1 VSIWERAK
9 ALLAGKPEPEIERKE
24 IIGLGALSNWQAVSR
39 HDGQNFRTNQ
49 VTLANYNDTI
59 STGGSVLGL
68 SATWA
73 CVNLI
78 AGTIGSL
85 PLMVYR
91 TVNGVREVARDHPL
105 YFVLHDSPNFDQTA
119 LDFWEFMAA
128 AIELQGNAYAVI
140 ERRNNGSVF
149 SLTPIRPDLVT
160 VRRTREGPLEYRW
173 SENGQ
178 QQTRAVTDILHIRG
192 AMGTAI
198 SGVSALAACRSAFS
212 GAISAENAARN
223 TFANGMRPS
232 GVLSTEPNITLTR
245 EQREEFNGYLQENFQ
260 GSVNSGKPMLL
271 DRGMKWQQINIT
283 PEDAQM
289 LESRKFSGE
298 EICRIFGVP
307 PAMVGFG
314 DASSN
319 WGTGKEVDVL
329 GFQKFTLRR
338 RLKRIEQAVQKQML
352 TPADR
357 AQGITVEFNLEALLR
372 GDSEGRSSFYNTMTQ
387 IGAMTINEVR
397 RLENLP
403 PVEGGDVSRM
413 QMQNVP
419 ITQAPEGGNAP

>member
-1 VSIWERAK
+1 MSLWEKAK
-9 ALLAGKPEPEIERKE
+9 ALFVETPQPEIERKE
-24 IIGLGALSNWQAVSR
+24 IIGLGSLSGWQTASR

-59 STGGSVLGL
+59 SSGGSVLGL

-91 TVNGVREVARDHPL
+91 TTNGVREVARDHPL
-105 YFVLHDSPNFDQTA
+105 YFVLHDSPNFDQTS

-128 AIELQGNAYAVI
+128 AVELQGNAYAAI

-160 VRRTREGPLEYRW
+160 VRRLSTGLLEYRW
-173 SENGQ
+173 LDENGQ
-178 QQTRAVTDILHIRG
+178 NVRAVNDVLHIRG
-192 AMGTAI
+192 AMPTAL
-198 SGVSALAACRSAFS
+198 SGVSALAACRSAFT

-232 GVLSTEPNITLTR
+232 GVLSTDPTITLTR
-245 EQREEFNGYLQENFQ
+245 DQREEFNGYLQENFQ

-289 LESRKFSGE
+289 LESRKST
-298 EICRIFGVP
+298 CRG
-307 PAMVGFG
+307 
-314 DASSN
+314 SN
-319 WGTGKEVDVL
+319 TGCL
-329 GFQKFTLRR
+329 G
-338 RLKRIEQAVQKQML
+338 RLG
-352 TPADR
+352 R
-357 AQGITVEFNLEALLR
+357 A
-372 GDSEGRSSFYNTMTQ
+372 
-387 IGAMTINEVR
+387 
-397 RLENLP
+397 P
-403 PVEGGDVSRM
+403 
-413 QMQNVP
+413 
-419 ITQAPEGGNAP
+419 